1 MTEANEPPMRVAILP
16 VTPLQQN
23 CSLIWCTK
31 TMKAALVDPGGDL
44 DMLKG
49 ALDKAG
55 VTIKAVTPIG
65 RYAIRIAFD
74 DGHDTG
80 LYTWESL
87 HRIGR
92 DRLKLETKHRALMN
106 PA

>member
-1 MTEANEPPMRVAILP
+1 MKEIVMSRHQIYFRYFTLFASLILP
-16 VTPLQQN
+16 AFHAIAEDVENPMYTNWAKFAIGTSVTN
-23 CSLIWCTK
+23 
-31 TMKAALVDPGGDL
+31 
-44 DMLKG
+44 
-49 ALDKAG
+49 
-55 VTIKAVTPIG
+55 KAVTPIG